1 VCEPDGTGCTKAG
14 TYAGPDAVI
23 SSDYGGFKVVWT
35 ESVVAP
41 YSSGVPLSWTAYVT
55 YTNIEKSVQM
65 VSCQGGWVDAAY
77 VAENMTGGKG
87 NAGTVDARTT
97 TCSQDPGAAIRVAP
111 GGTFTASAIFGN
123 VPWPGVAVAIT
134 WGNAGTSPHVYP
146 FT

>member
-1 VCEPDGTGCTKAG
+1 MCEPDGTGCTKAG

-23 SSDYGGFKVVWT
+23 SNDYGGFKVVWT

-41 YSSGVPLSWTAYVT
+41 YSSGVPLSWTAYIT
-55 YTNIEKSVQM
+55 YTNIEKTVQI
-65 VSCQGGWVDAAY
+65 VSCQGGWVNAAY

-87 NAGTVDARTT
+87 NDGTVDARTT